1 MADGALTLSL
11 DDDLARRIAAAA
23 EKAGVSPETL
33 AVSLL
38 DQQLFDHDRF
48 DWREG
53 DPRTETPE
61 PLTAQESTFA
71 LDDVMAELRADVEE
85 RQARRS

>member
-38 DQQLFDHDRF
+38 DQQLFDYDRF
-48 DWREG
+48 DWRDG
-53 DPRTETPE
+53 DPRAEKPA
-61 PLTAQESTFA
+61 LFVAQEPTFA
-71 LDDVMAELRADVEE
+71 LDDVMAELRAGVEE
-85 RQARRS
+85 RQARS